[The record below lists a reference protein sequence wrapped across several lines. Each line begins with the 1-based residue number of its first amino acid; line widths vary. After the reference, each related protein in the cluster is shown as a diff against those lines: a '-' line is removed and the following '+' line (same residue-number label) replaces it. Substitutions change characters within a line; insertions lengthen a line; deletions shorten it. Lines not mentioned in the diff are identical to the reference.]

1 MFVPY
6 VFAYAFY
13 DVLVP
18 RLHRTGWLRL
28 RRVRDDRAYQGIRHG
43 NCQLRHATVQLAQ
56 ILCFVIEHAQVIPV
70 VLEQLGSEGRDQ
82 AHPL

>member
-18 RLHRTGWLRL
+18 RLHFARWL
-28 RRVRDDRAYQGIRHG
+28 RRVQDDRAYQSIRYR
-43 NCQLRHATVQLAQ
+43 NRQLRHVTIQLAQ
-56 ILCFVIEHAQVIPV
+56 ILCFVIEHAGVIPV
-70 VLEQLGSEGRDQ
+70 VLEQLESEGWDQ